1 MLDRNTRFNLQN
13 EAIKEFLSRNNHQLK
28 GSEVLVFIPV
38 HNEEITIAKVIQ
50 KVKQICNFDILVVDD
65 GSTDST
71 NSIVK
76 ELGVEILKHPRCLG
90 SMVLLSGLMV
100 GRELKYK
107 YIIKIDGDDQHD
119 ARDIPRLHSH
129 AIKTNADVVIGS
141 RHLDKYTG
149 QLWSVQG
156 FGMWFCSKMVTII
169 SRRKTTDVTSG
180 LKIWN
185 SKAAETTIQAF
196 NHGLFGEDSTVLI
209 EECLFAAKNG
219 LKIEE
224 INVVMFPR
232 LHGESKSYSRGK
244 MAMFPLNLARSIFRV
259 LVID

>member
-141 RHLDKYTG
+141 RHLEGK
-149 QLWSVQG
+149 QL
-156 FGMWFCSKMVTII
+156 T
-169 SRRKTTDVTSG
+169 
-180 LKIWN
+180 
-185 SKAAETTIQAF
+185 
-196 NHGLFGEDSTVLI
+196 
-209 EECLFAAKNG
+209 
-219 LKIEE
+219 
-224 INVVMFPR
+224 
-232 LHGESKSYSRGK
+232 
-244 MAMFPLNLARSIFRV
+244 
-259 LVID
+259 